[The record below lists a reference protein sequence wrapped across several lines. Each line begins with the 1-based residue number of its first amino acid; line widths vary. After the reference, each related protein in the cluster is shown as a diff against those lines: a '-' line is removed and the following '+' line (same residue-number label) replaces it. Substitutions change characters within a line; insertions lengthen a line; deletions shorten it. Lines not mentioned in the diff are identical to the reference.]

1 MTERF
6 PVESTIEKS
15 IAQQVNSLVGNAD
28 INLNTIYKM
37 SLLNAQGCVDAD
49 EMAEVLQKIRNANL
63 KEHELIQQEYELTYD
78 SAGEIVLASD
88 IDEGKASQE
97 NTPDVLPKPGGGE
110 QKIK

>member
-37 SLLNAQGCVDAD
+37 SLLNAQGFVDED
-49 EMAEVLQKIRNANL
+49 EMVQVLQKIRNANL
-63 KEHELIQQEYELTYD
+63 KEHELIQQEYSLTYD
-78 SAGEIVLASD
+78 SAGEIVLATD
-88 IDEGKASQE
+88 NERKAGKKD
-97 NTPDVLPKPGGGE
+97 TPDVLPKPGGGE
-110 QKIK
+110 QKVE